1 MAWADDGRTRVVAS
15 TKCAPGPGSV
25 RKEIDLFPIF
35 VDYWVVTPYRIY
47 MRTTASPLK
56 NPLSY
61 LVLVTFLTSSLHAKL
76 LDDFNDNIKTAWTD
90 TPNGGSVGEAGG
102 VFTIITTG
110 SPGALTS
117 SKKTSDLFTN
127 ALGHTIELRVNV
139 NSIIPGGAATNGHAV
154 LGWVPSGALNS
165 SGYSLSVGVGDIT
178 IYRAGVGIYTSNLLT
193 AIQSTNLLV
202 VMRLTPSGGAVNIRA
217 SVYKKGNGD
226 NLLLFEHTVN
236 DATGIVGAGNAAL
249 GALNSPSGAAGSAV
263 FDDLQGF
270 DILNA
275 QFSSS
280 FGSAR
285 FDVANPSSGVYATS
299 DGWIDYRPVN
309 GNATNGT
316 INNTNIAGELEV
328 KSYNIPTTY
337 LSASYY
343 NGTTFKISDGSRLE
357 FEVDIKTGSDNPVI
371 IPIVSYLPNG
381 LPDLATLATYF
392 IGDSVQTVVAGKSA
406 STFWH
411 YFVGTSTVK
420 YFNVRLIQH
429 MSGEGTTVRLDQRIE
444 DLDVADVNDPARVIF
459 QTSYL
464 DSTASYINK
473 NGYFCLLAYHANTAN
488 AGNSC
493 TFDNPL
499 VNRTAPGNT
508 PPIIG
513 SVSPGDGIT
522 FLDATNRVTFT
533 VADDVNTPLNNIVL
547 TLNGVR
553 YTNGTP
559 GVNITPTSTT
569 STLRTFTLSNLTAN
583 VYYNGDITAT
593 DNQAASSTV
602 HYEFDTFS
610 PTNLTV
616 EVEDYNFSTNGTDG
630 GVFIDN
636 PTLVAEPGTS
646 ATSYNGVT
654 GLQDIDFHDNQGAPG
669 AYGDPNHSYRSD
681 NPRQYH
687 TADGPRKKYLDAG
700 GTGAGFYETQLAS
713 DVANGD
719 WLNYSR
725 TFPAGTYN
733 VYIREGNY
741 NMAYMLAALERVTS
755 NPATNGQTTRPLGYF
770 FQLGGVA
777 GDTGFDVHRTLPLTD
792 ASGNKVIVRFA
803 GGVDTVRLREIFTD
817 FHSDTFQN
825 YMVFVNVPDP
835 GTLRPIVA
843 LTSPIAGSAARMSS
857 QPEGT
862 FASIARRDT
871 TVNVGTVALLM
882 NGVAVPSAVVS
893 SDGDGGATVTWSLTN
908 VPPTRIITNTVT
920 FTDSDG
926 TNLTYSWTYS
936 YPFLSATNRL
946 ALGSL
951 VSRGFAHRT
960 AQDNAADGDSLIR
973 AEQQLAI
980 PPEIVSALNFA
991 TNQQTLDWNND
1002 NGNPQD
1008 VPGLAGAA
1016 NYIATEDL
1024 AYLELTAGGHRF
1036 TVASDDGFQLR
1047 SGHTPSD
1054 LNATILSQSDGDTF
1068 GGTFDFVVEADG
1080 LYPVRNIWYEQE
1092 GGAHFTLSS
1101 YNFSAAANVVVN
1113 DPLDPAGVVKAYLP
1127 IGLYSSATVD
1137 GPYTPEAVAVDIAN
1151 KTVTVPQ
1158 SGPSRY
1164 YRLYGS
1170 GGTTITSVVISGSNV
1185 VLTYQ

>member
-1 MAWADDGRTRVVAS
+1 MNIPIENSRTFKQSSHHWFIGGLAS
-15 TKCAPGPGSV
+15 AALL
-25 RKEIDLFPIF
+25 LF
-35 VDYWVVTPYRIY
+35 
-47 MRTTASPLK
+47 A
-56 NPLSY
+56 LS
-61 LVLVTFLTSSLHAKL
+61 LDAKL
-76 LDDFNDNIKTAWTD
+76 LDDFSDNIKTAWTD
-90 TPNGGSVGEAGG
+90 TPNGGSVIEAGT
-102 VFTIITTG
+102 VFTITTTA
-110 SPGALTS
+110 SAGALTS
-117 SKKTSDLFTN
+117 SKKTSDSFTN
-127 ALGHTIELRVNV
+127 ALGHTIELRANV
-139 NSIIPGGAATNGHAV
+139 NSLSPGGAATNGHAV

-165 SGYSLSVGVGDIT
+165 SGYSLSVGAGDIT
-178 IYRAGVGIYTSNLLT
+178 VYKAGVGIYTSNLLT
-193 AIQSTNLLV
+193 AIQSTNLV
-202 VMRLTPSGGAVNIRA
+202 MVMRLTPSGGAVDIRA
-217 SVYKKGNGD
+217 SVYKKGSGD
-226 NLLLFEHTVN
+226 NLLLFEHTAN
-236 DATGIVGAGNAAL
+236 DATGILGAGNAAL
-249 GALNSPSGAAGSAV
+249 GALNSPSGAAASAV
-263 FDDLQGF
+263 LDDLQGF

-275 QFSSS
+275 QYSSS
-280 FGSAR
+280 FSSAR
-285 FDVANPSSGVYATS
+285 SDVANPSSGVYAIS

-316 INNTNIAGELEV
+316 INNTNFAGELEI
-328 KSYNIPTTY
+328 KTYNIPSTY
-337 LSASYY
+337 ITASYY
-343 NGTTFKISDGSRLE
+343 NGATFKISDGSRLE
-357 FEVDIKTGSDNPVI
+357 FQVDIKTGSDSPLI
-371 IPIVSYLPNG
+371 IPLMSYLPNG
-381 LPDLATLATYF
+381 LPDFATLATYF
-392 IGDSVQTVVAGKSA
+392 IGDSLQTVVAGKSA
-406 STFWH
+406 SVFWH
-411 YFVGTSTVK
+411 YLVGTSTVK
-420 YFNVRLIQH
+420 HNNVRLIQH
-429 MSGEGTTVRLDQRIE
+429 MSGEGTSVRLDQRIE
-444 DLDVADVNDPARVIF
+444 DLDVADINDPGRVIF

-464 DSTASYINK
+464 DATGSYINK
-473 NGYFCLLAYHANTAN
+473 NGFFALSTYHDNTAN
-488 AGNSC
+488 GGNSC
-493 TFDNPL
+493 TFDNPV

-513 SVSPGDGIT
+513 SISPGAGRA
-522 FLDATNRVTFT
+522 FLDPTNRVTFT

-610 PTNLTV
+610 VTNLTV

-636 PTLVAEPGTS
+636 PTLVAEPNTA
-646 ATSYNGVT
+646 ATAYNGVT
-654 GLQDIDFHDNQGAPG
+654 GLQDIDFHDNRPNPG
-669 AYGDPNHSYRSD
+669 GYGDPDHSYRSD

-687 TADGPRKKYLDAG
+687 TADGPRKKYVDAG
-700 GTGAGFYETQLAS
+700 GEGAGFYETQLAS
-713 DVANGD
+713 DVENGD
-719 WLNYSR
+719 WMNYSR
-725 TFPAGTYN
+725 TFPAGTYH
-733 VYIREGNY
+733 VYIREANY
-741 NMAYMLAALERVTS
+741 NMAYMLATLERVTS
-755 NPATNGQTTRPLGYF
+755 NPATNDQTTRPLGYF
-770 FQLGGVA
+770 LQLGGFA
-777 GDTGFDVHRTLPLTD
+777 GDTGFDVHRIVPLTD
-792 ASGNKVIVRFA
+792 ASGNKAIVRFG
-803 GGVDTVRLREIFTD
+803 GGVETVRLREIFAD

-862 FASIARRDT
+862 FASIGRRDT

-882 NGVAVPSAVVS
+882 NGVAVPSAVVT

-936 YPFLSATNRL
+936 YPFLSASNSL
-946 ALGSL
+946 PVGSL

-960 AQDNAADGDSLIR
+960 AQDDAADGDSLIR

-980 PPEIVSALNFA
+980 PPEIVSAVNFA
-991 TNQQTLDWNND
+991 TNQQTLDWDD
-1002 NGNPQD
+1002 NGNPQN
-1008 VPGLAGAA
+1008 VPGLGGPA

-1024 AYLELTAGGHRF
+1024 AYFHLTAGGHRF
-1036 TVASDDGFQLR
+1036 TISSDDGFQLR
-1047 SGHTPSD
+1047 SGRTPSD
-1054 LNATILSQSDGDTF
+1054 LNATVLSQSDGDTF

-1080 LYPVRNIWYEQE
+1080 LYPVRNVWYEQA

-1101 YNFSAAANVVVN
+1101 YNFATAANVVVN

-1127 IGLYSSATVD
+1127 VGLYSSATVD
-1137 GPYTPEAVAVDIAN
+1137 GTYTPEAVAVDIAA

-1158 SGPSRY
+1158 SGPARF